1 LNHAEESSSLKPRR
15 STNSLRLKNSDGPEK
30 LVDVKNE
37 VWFAH
42 QHTRKDRKSMNS
54 KTLLLLGAIGAV
66 AMASAEAQVYSVNAV
81 GYVNKTLKPG
91 FNLIANPLNAAN
103 NTLAGILPAPAEGT
117 TVYKWTG
124 STYAISAFEFGA
136 WSDATV
142 SLAPGEGAF
151 VTNPTA
157 SDVTVTFVGDVLTGA
172 LSNPIPAGFSMRSSQ
187 VPQAG
192 GLTSVLGLPATDGTV
207 VYQFNATT
215 QTYALDSVE
224 FGAWGNS
231 GAAGPSLAVGE
242 AVWISAPAA
251 TTWTRTFSV
260 N

>member
-1 LNHAEESSSLKPRR
+1 
-15 STNSLRLKNSDGPEK
+15 
-30 LVDVKNE
+30 
-37 VWFAH
+37 
-42 QHTRKDRKSMNS
+42 MNS

-81 GYVNKTLKPG
+81 GYVNTTLKPG

-124 STYAISAFEFGA
+124 STYASSSYEFGA
-136 WSDATV
+136 WSDPAL

-157 SDVTVTFVGDVLTGA
+157 SNVTVTFVGDVKTGT
-172 LSNPIPAGFSMRSSQ
+172 LSTAIKAGFSMLSSQ

-192 GLTSVLGLPATDGTV
+192 GLTSVLGLPAVDGTV

-215 QTYALDSVE
+215 QKYVSDAVE
-224 FGAWGNS
+224 FGSWGTS
-231 GAAGPSLAVGE
+231 GAVGPSLAVGE
-242 AVWISAPAA
+242 AFWISAPAA
-251 TTWTRTFSV
+251 STWTRTFSV